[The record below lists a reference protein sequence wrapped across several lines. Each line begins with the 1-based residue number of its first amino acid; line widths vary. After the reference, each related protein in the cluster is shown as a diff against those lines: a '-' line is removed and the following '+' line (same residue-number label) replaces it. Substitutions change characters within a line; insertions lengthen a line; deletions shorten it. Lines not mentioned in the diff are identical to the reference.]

1 MADALEA
8 MRTHHAERLCGNL
21 VRRAKQDIH
30 KAMTEAMKK
39 SLRLDR
45 HMRMLERKLKKHI
58 DKLDEIV
65 TKEESADELPRVL
78 VGLEGTK
85 NDLETLR
92 RTQTVELRDFFY
104 DTCAECETSL
114 ENVQTWLRRL
124 LEEGRWNTI
133 IEDLQETRARNEQ
146 QNVDRESAHEG

>member
-21 VRRAKQDIH
+21 VRKAKQDIH

-45 HMRMLERKLKKHI
+45 HMRMLERKMKTHI
-58 DKLDEIV
+58 DRLDEIV
-65 TKEESADELPRVL
+65 TKEGTADELPRVL
-78 VGLEGTK
+78 VGLEGIK